1 MEIKTKDLWVF
12 VETKED
18 GAAKNVGIE
27 LLNPGR
33 RLADKQGGKLVAVV
47 VGCHADAAVQE
58 AGAHGAD
65 RVIVVDGGEF
75 QMLIP
80 PRWRICLRNTR
91 RPAC

>member
-33 RLADKQGGKLVAVV
+33 RLADKQGGKLV
-47 VGCHADAAVQE
+47 
-58 AGAHGAD
+58 
-65 RVIVVDGGEF
+65 
-75 QMLIP
+75 
-80 PRWRICLRNTR
+80 
-91 RPAC
+91 